1 MMVGF
6 PLYAARTLH
15 AGGYLWAAL
24 ALGSIV
30 GTFALAGGPSPRRIA
45 LSHGIPG
52 LSALAWP
59 LAHALTLVGLTR
71 APRRTRVLGLDRGAS
86 TSHAAG
92 DPRITADDD
101 QRDRASR
108 RIGRRGD
115 RMTLPTTAD
124 AGDRVHRDQ
133 RARCAER
140 GTQRAAT

>member
-45 LSHGIPG
+45 LSHGILG

-59 LAHALTLVGLTR
+59 LAHALTLVGLTGLLEGPAYSGSIAVRQRHTPPAIR
-71 APRRTRVLGLDRGAS
+71 A
-86 TSHAAG
+86 
-92 DPRITADDD
+92 
-101 QRDRASR
+101 
-108 RIGRRGD
+108 
-115 RMTLPTTAD
+115 
-124 AGDRVHRDQ
+124 
-133 RARCAER
+133 
-140 GTQRAAT
+140 